1 MYQQPCSA
9 YSLGAGDLNLGPHIC
24 RENTCTLSIPTPL
37 HFAPLPRSPG
47 GTHLQKIGTLR
58 FRLRRSKDVLESLLY
73 CLLAGCSINQL
84 PSLKNGDSNGPVAEA
99 DQQGNTLAVHHLHL
113 INMG

>member
-1 MYQQPCSA
+1 M
-9 YSLGAGDLNLGPHIC
+9 
-24 RENTCTLSIPTPL
+24 
-37 HFAPLPRSPG
+37 
-47 GTHLQKIGTLR
+47 
-58 FRLRRSKDVLESLLY
+58 LESLLH

-99 DQQGNTLAVHHLHL
+99 DQQGNTLEVHHLHL